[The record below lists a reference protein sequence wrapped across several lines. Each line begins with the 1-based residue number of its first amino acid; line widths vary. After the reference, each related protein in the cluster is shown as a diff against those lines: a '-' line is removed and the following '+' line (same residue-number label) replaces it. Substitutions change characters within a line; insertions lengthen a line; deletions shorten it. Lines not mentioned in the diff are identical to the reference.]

1 MRRAFGAFLI
11 LLFPV
16 GVLCWCVWVVAQ
28 MAGWRPLLMTACAIA
43 AVYGC
48 TFWGLTL
55 LEPPPEDSPP
65 RPGFWARVW
74 SRE

>member
-1 MRRAFGAFLI
+1 MRRALGTFLI

-16 GVLCWCVWVVAQ
+16 GVLVWAVSMIASVL
-28 MAGWRPLLMTACAIA
+28 GWTPLLIVAGAIA
-43 AVYGC
+43 VVYGF
-48 TFWGLTL
+48 TYWGLCL
-55 LEPPPEDSPP
+55 LDEPQSDSPP